1 MIPTRSLLVGATFLL
16 AVLLYVDRICISTA
30 KEGITQDLG
39 LTDKQFG
46 WVLSAFALGYALFQT
61 PSGWLADKFGPRRVL
76 TSVVALWSLF
86 TGLTGWVGGYFPMLA
101 VRFLFGAVE
110 AGGFPCMARAI
121 YSWVPMTERGQ
132 VTGINFSGGRV
143 GGALALV
150 LIPWMIQAMGW
161 RNMFHVL
168 MLVGGLWA
176 VAWYAWFRDEPAQ
189 HPRISK
195 EELDYILAHRQE
207 GRLSSRPDE
216 TNETRRPENHLSLRS
231 LLGSGNMWLA
241 MAQYFASNFTF
252 LFMLSWL
259 FPYLKKAYQLDA
271 VTAGWYSASTFIAG
285 ACGNVISGRLIDL
298 VYRAGKWRLSRQL
311 PAMAGFVLAAAGVVV
326 AAQMDTVG
334 PAVCWLSV
342 AVFGADMT
350 LAPSWALCTDIGR
363 QNSGAVSGTMN
374 MAGNLG
380 SVVTT
385 LAFPYLLDWTGT
397 HVTFFYVAAALNVV
411 AMFLW
416 LAIRPEQPLE
426 EN

>member
-1 MIPTRSLLVGATFLL
+1 MIPRRALLVAATFLL

-30 KEGITQDLG
+30 KDGITLDLG

-61 PSGWLADKFGPRRVL
+61 PSGWLADRFGPRRVL

-86 TGLTGWVGGYFPMLA
+86 TGLTGWVTGYVSMLA
-101 VRFLFGAVE
+101 VRFLFGAGE
-110 AGGFPCMARAI
+110 AGGFPCMARAT
-121 YSWVPMTERGQ
+121 YSWVPMKERGQ
-132 VTGINFSGGRV
+132 VTGINFSGGRI

-168 MLVGGLWA
+168 MIVGGVWA

-189 HPRISK
+189 HARISPD
-195 EELDYILAHRQE
+195 ELNYILAHRQE
-207 GRLSSRPDE
+207 GRLESR
-216 TNETRRPENHLSLRS
+216 LSARLLLRS
-231 LLGSGNMWLA
+231 GNLWLA
-241 MAQYFASNFTF
+241 MTQYFCSNFTF
-252 LFMLSWL
+252 FFMLSWL
-259 FPYLKKAYQLDA
+259 FPYLKKTYSLDP

-285 ACGNVISGRLIDL
+285 ACGNVVSGRVIDL

-311 PAMAGFVLAAAGVVV
+311 PAIIGFALAAVGVIIG
-326 AAQMDTVG
+326 AQMDTVG
-334 PAVCWLSV
+334 LAVFWLSV

-350 LAPSWALCTDIGR
+350 LAPSWAFCTDIGR
-363 QNSGAVSGTMN
+363 QHSGAVSGTMN

-380 SVVTT
+380 SFVTT

-397 HVTFFYVAAALNVV
+397 HVTFFYIAAALNVL
-411 AMFLW
+411 AAFLW
-416 LAIRPEQPLE
+416 LAVKPEQPLE
-426 EN
+426 EKVT

>member
-1 MIPTRSLLVGATFLL
+1 MIPTRSLLVGTTFLL

-30 KEGITQDLG
+30 KEGITHDLR

-61 PSGWLADKFGPRRVL
+61 PSGRLADKFGPRRIL

-86 TGLTGWVGGYFPMLA
+86 TGLTGWVGGYFSMLA
-101 VRFLFGAVE
+101 VRFLFGAGE

-121 YSWVPMTERGQ
+121 YSWVPMKERGQ
-132 VTGINFSGGRV
+132 VTGINFSGGRI

-150 LIPWMIQAMGW
+150 LIPWMIQVMGW
-161 RNMFHVL
+161 RHMFHVL
-168 MLVGGLWA
+168 MLVGGVWA

-189 HPRISK
+189 HPRIRK

-207 GRLSSRPDE
+207 GQLSNRPDN
-216 TNETRRPENHLSLRS
+216 NETRRPESRLSFRS
-231 LLGSGNMWLA
+231 LLGSANMWLA
-241 MAQYFASNFTF
+241 MAQYFSSNFTF
-252 LFMLSWL
+252 FFMLSWL
-259 FPYLKKAYQLDA
+259 FPYLKKTYQLDA

-285 ACGNVISGRLIDL
+285 AAGNVISGRVIDL
-298 VYRAGKWRLSRQL
+298 VYRAGRWRLSRQL
-311 PAMAGFVLAAAGVVV
+311 PAMVGFALAAAGVIA

-334 PAVCWLSV
+334 PAVFWLSV

-363 QNSGAVSGTMN
+363 KHSGAVSGTMN
-374 MAGNLG
+374 MAGNFG
-380 SVVTT
+380 SFVTT

-397 HVTFFYVAAALNVV
+397 HVAFFYVAAALNVI

-416 LAIRPEQPLE
+416 LAVRPEQPLE
-426 EN
+426 QN